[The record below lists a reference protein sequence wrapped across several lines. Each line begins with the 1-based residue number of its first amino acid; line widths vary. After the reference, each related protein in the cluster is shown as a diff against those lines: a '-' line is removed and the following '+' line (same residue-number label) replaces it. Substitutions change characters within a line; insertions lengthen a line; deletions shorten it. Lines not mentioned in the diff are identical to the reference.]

1 MRLTDGYPFF
11 SPSSFDVRQVEYTRT
26 TSGKWET
33 LSLPFA
39 VSQLPVGVEAM
50 ELSSMDPEGIA
61 YFTPVNSLGANIPY
75 LIKGKA
81 GEESLFTAND
91 AHISATQEAPMVV
104 EAAGYRY
111 QGVTVGKNLTDGYLF
126 EESSM
131 VFLPLLSAATIPA
144 FHAYFTA
151 SQPVERIVIP
161 MAPTTIHALR
171 NVDDD
176 SEVFDLSGRR
186 FNNIPKKKGIY
197 IINGKKT
204 VVK

>member
-1 MRLTDGYPFF
+1 
-11 SPSSFDVRQVEYTRT
+11 
-26 TSGKWET
+26 
-33 LSLPFA
+33 
-39 VSQLPVGVEAM
+39 
-50 ELSSMDPEGIA
+50 
-61 YFTPVNSLGANIPY
+61 
-75 LIKGKA
+75 
-81 GEESLFTAND
+81 
-91 AHISATQEAPMVV
+91 
-104 EAAGYRY
+104 
-111 QGVTVGKNLTDGYLF
+111 
-126 EESSM
+126 
-131 VFLPLLSAATIPA
+131 LLSAATIPA

-171 NVDDD
+171 NVDDE

>member
-1 MRLTDGYPFF
+1 M
-11 SPSSFDVRQVEYTRT
+11 
-26 TSGKWET
+26 
-33 LSLPFA
+33 PFA

-81 GEESLFTAND
+81 GEESVFTAYD

-104 EAAGYRY
+104 EAGGYRY
-111 QGVTVGKNLTDGYLF
+111 QGVTVGKKLTDGYLF

-171 NVDDD
+171 NVDDE
-176 SEVFDLSGRR
+176 SVVFDLSGRR

-204 VVK
+204 VIK